1 MKKIASLFVAAM
13 MLAEA
18 NAVTISG
25 VKAQQ
30 RYPWNNL
37 VDVDFTLTAPAG
49 EAYRVEL
56 QAKQLS
62 SGKVFAA
69 NSYASDPVAKSGSN
83 RVTWD
88 FGADYPNF
96 KASDMSFAVAVAPYS
111 EATTIYL
118 KIDLS
123 AGPDAAKYPYSYT
136 TTAPAHVQGAADEL
150 CQTTEL
156 WLKRIRRPTTPW
168 MANSFML
175 SDKRAFYGTLSKD
188 YYIGVFELTQK
199 QYQLV
204 TGSWPKS
211 WFTNEAYR
219 ASRPLEGLRFDTV
232 VGKMIDP
239 QATPELIT
247 ATSFLGKLRAKTGL
261 PINIPSNFQLN
272 YAQNGMT
279 KNGEHYIYAVNGT
292 IPSDRAL
299 VGRSSSNVE
308 TTSPERDCDTK
319 SGTAAVGSY
328 LPNDFGLYDV
338 LGNVQEYTAHY
349 DYGGTGRDNAYRA
362 YYQNLYGDETIG
374 ASTGNPVIDPPG
386 VLQSESSN
394 PQWGVVRQSRDGSWQ
409 TVKDN
414 FDLWN
419 MNSTDSSYT
428 DGDSNL
434 RAVGFRLSMTVE

>member
-1 MKKIASLFVAAM
+1 MKKIIASLFVAAM

-136 TTAPAHVQGAADEL
+136 TTAPAHVQGATGEP

-156 WLKRIRRPTTPW
+156 WLRRIRRPEK
-168 MANSFML
+168 AL
-175 SDKRAFYGTLSKD
+175 VYGWWKYTGRNNCYGAQTKD
-188 YYIGVFELTQK
+188 YYMGVFELTQR
-199 QYQLV
+199 QYELV
-204 TGSWPKS
+204 MGSNPS
-211 WFTNEAYR
+211 YFSNTVCA
-219 ASRPLEGLRFDTV
+219 ASRPVENVTMYHELLGDNFNVQR
-232 VGKMIDP
+232 
-239 QATPELIT
+239 TPAKIKADSL
-247 ATSFLGKLRAKTGL
+247 FGRLRARTGL
-261 PINIPSNFQLN
+261 PLTLPSYMQSEWACRAGD
-272 YAQNGMT
+272 YG
-279 KNGEHYIYAVNGT
+279 GEYYRYKVDGVELAADVCARYYEN
-292 IPSDRAL
+292 
-299 VGRSSSNVE
+299 SNVSSA
-308 TTSPERDCDTK
+308 TGDSDL
-319 SGTAAVGSY
+319 SAGTAAVGSY
-328 LPNDFGLYDV
+328 VPNMFGLYDT
-338 LGNVQEYTAHY
+338 LGNVTELTCEPEGNWAERGYAL
-349 DYGGTGRDNAYRA
+349 DFAELREAA
-362 YYQNLYGDETIG
+362 GDETLGTTAENPMTDYCGRDISSVCYRTFGG
-374 ASTGNPVIDPPG
+374 AWSQGLTIWYNDNRYI
-386 VLQSESSN
+386 ESAKYMTN
-394 PQWGVVRQSRDGSWQ
+394 
-409 TVKDN
+409 KDCG
-414 FDLWN
+414 L
-419 MNSTDSSYT
+419 
-428 DGDSNL
+428 
-434 RAVGFRLSMTVE
+434 RLSMNVE